1 MRRETLLDFFAD
13 LSGSR
18 GDFLV
23 HDNGFRSRAHGY
35 AEVVRAARAFAAR
48 LAAAGLVKGDTV
60 LFWSENRPEWI
71 AALWGCLLQGIVAVP
86 IDYRASEV
94 FLRRVAGIVG
104 ARVLLTGDEV
114 RFAPREE
121 DAGLAVWPMAELD
134 WQATA
139 TVPDAPVS

>member
-71 AALWGCLLQGIVAVP
+71 VALWGCLLEGVVAVP
-86 IDYRASEV
+86 IDYRSSADLV
-94 FLRRVAGIVG
+94 RRIGAIVQ
-104 ARVLLTGDEV
+104 ARILLAGDEV
-114 RFAPREE
+114 SPPP
-121 DAGLAVWPMAELD
+121 DMVVWKLAELD
-134 WQATA
+134 WTPRATKTA
-139 TVPDAPVS
+139 AAISRDDIA

>member
-60 LFWSENRPEWI
+60 LFWAENRPEWI
-71 AALWGCLLQGIVAVP
+71 AALWGCLLQGVVAVP
-86 IDYRASEV
+86 IDYRSSED
-94 FLRRVAGIVG
+94 FLRRVARIVR

-114 RFAPREE
+114 RFLPREE
-121 DAGLAVWPMAELD
+121 DADLTVWPLSEKYPANPTM
-134 WQATA
+134 
-139 TVPDAPVS
+139 PR

>member
-71 AALWGCLLQGIVAVP
+71 AALWGCLLQGVVAVP
-86 IDYRASEV
+86 IDFRSSEDY
-94 FLRRVAGIVG
+94 LRRVARIVR
-104 ARVLLTGDEV
+104 ARILLTGDDV
-114 RFAPREE
+114 HFVPCEE
-121 DAGLAVWPMAELD
+121 DADLTVWPLSEFD
-134 WQATA
+134 W
-139 TVPDAPVS
+139 